1 MFHYPKGIVSNYCY
15 NNKFKLLILKVLIS
29 EARVKFNCGELASN
43 SIEAELTAKK
53 EWANDFNLGNLMSDQ
68 WRGRMNEPNKNRM

>member
-1 MFHYPKGIVSNYCY
+1 MRGLISHFRQTQFHFMKLCYPQVVQLTYCY

-53 EWANDFNLGNLMSDQ
+53 E
-68 WRGRMNEPNKNRM
+68 